1 LIFDNSAT
9 SLSARDVTAAYRHAT
24 AEVRVRFSPGAPF
37 KAAVGRRPSS
47 GENDNALLPAS
58 CPLPTA
64 ASSCGGARVGTG
76 GRLLSAKTQ
85 VRFLPPQ
92 LEKVENLSRTRTSL
106 FTEVIRPD
114 EEPVLKTGGGLYA
127 ACGFES
133 HGFRSRNKNR
143 STKTI
148 AYTYGPVVQRPTTLG
163 LHPSNEGSIPSGTTF
178 WEMLTADC

>member
-1 LIFDNSAT
+1 MPRRKCEFDS
-9 SLSARDVTAAYRHAT
+9 R
-24 AEVRVRFSPGAPF
+24 RVLLLE
-37 KAAVGRRPSS
+37 AAVGRRQSA

-58 CPLPTA
+58 CPQHLPPA
-64 ASSCGGARVGTG
+64 LCGWCPCGTG

-92 LEKVENLSRTRTSL
+92 LKKSKNLSHRKRSL

-114 EEPVLKTGGGLYA
+114 EEPVLKTGGGFEA

-143 STKTI
+143 STKLTSEI
-148 AYTYGPVVQRPTTLG
+148 DRKHVWSRGPAAHDSRLTSEQRRFDSFRDYCLQ
-163 LHPSNEGSIPSGTTF
+163 NV
-178 WEMLTADC
+178 